1 MEHILWAVE
10 WDGECPQDIFT
21 TLQDAEEFVLKRIKE
36 EAEDDEC
43 YELAVKDIEK
53 SYNEQRGFYID
64 GYVYCYSVK
73 LHD

>member
-10 WDGECPQDIFT
+10 WDGECPQDVFATI
-21 TLQDAEEFVLKRIKE
+21 QDAEEFVLKRIKE
-36 EAEDDEC
+36 EAEDEC
-43 YELAVKDIEK
+43 YELAIKDIKK

-64 GYVYCYSVK
+64 SYVYCYPVK

>member
-10 WDGECPQDIFT
+10 WDGVCPQDVFT

-36 EAEDDEC
+36 EEPDE

-53 SYNEQRGFYID
+53 SYKEQGGFYID
-64 GYVYCYSVK
+64 SYVYCYPVK
-73 LHD
+73 FHD

>member
-36 EAEDDEC
+36 EEEDAC
-43 YELAVKDIEK
+43 YEQAVKDIKE
-53 SYNEQRGFYID
+53 SYNEKRGFYID
-64 GYVYCYSVK
+64 SYVYCYPVK

>member
-10 WDGECPQDIFT
+10 WDGECPQDVFT
-21 TLQDAEEFVLKRIKE
+21 NLQDAQEFTLKRIKAKE
-36 EAEDDEC
+36 EDAC
-43 YELAVKDIEK
+43 YEQAAKDIKE

-64 GYVYCYSVK
+64 SYVYCYPVR

>member
-10 WDGECPQDIFT
+10 WECECPQDIFA
-21 TLQDAEEFVLKRIKE
+21 TLQDAEEFVLKKIKE
-36 EAEDDEC
+36 EEEDAC
-43 YELAVKDIEK
+43 YEQAVKDIEK

-64 GYVYCYSVK
+64 SCVYCYPVK

>member
-10 WDGECPQDIFT
+10 WDGECPQDVFT
-21 TLQDAEEFVLKRIKE
+21 TLQEAEEFVLKTVKE
-36 EAEDDEC
+36 EEPEC
-43 YELAVKDIEK
+43 YEQVVKDIEK

-64 GYVYCYSVK
+64 YYVYCYPVK

>member
-64 GYVYCYSVK
+64 NYVYCYFVK

>member
-10 WDGECPQDIFT
+10 WDGECPQDVFT
-21 TLQDAEEFVLKRIKE
+21 TLQDAEEFALKRIK
-36 EAEDDEC
+36 AEQSSED
-43 YELAVKDIEK
+43 YELMVKDIEK

-64 GYVYCYSVK
+64 GYVYCYHVK

>member
-10 WDGECPQDIFT
+10 WYGECPQDIFT
-21 TLQDAEEFVLKRIKE
+21 TLQDAEEFVFKRIKE
-36 EAEDDEC
+36 EEPDD
-43 YELAVKDIEK
+43 YESSVKDIEK

-64 GYVYCYSVK
+64 GYVYCYPVK